1 MGGRPKTE
9 GDFPQN
15 KVSQIKMGATG
26 EGGGEGG
33 DGSLWGTSG
42 LSAFDNTVVLA
53 RFAALAHVLAWRKIT
68 FHLMEHTKIGGAKGF
83 SGFFELE
90 KRIREDVRA
99 AWLNSLAGR
108 THLETLAIRAR
119 SGTV

>member
-15 KVSQIKMGATG
+15 KVSQIKVDATG
-26 EGGGEGG
+26 EGGEEEGG
-33 DGSLWGTSG
+33 DGSLWGASG
-42 LSAFDNTVVLA
+42 FSAFDNTVVLA

-90 KRIREDVRA
+90 KRIRQDVRVA
-99 AWLNSLAGR
+99 
-108 THLETLAIRAR
+108 
-119 SGTV
+119 